1 MMDAKKLLSAISYIE
16 QHGSVESP
24 QVNSI
29 VFDSRKVTANDI
41 FVATHGTQVDGH
53 QYIDKAIDLGAKII
67 ICEELPATLN
77 PEIAYYRVK
86 SSQESLGI
94 LASTF
99 YDFPTQ
105 KLKVIGVTGTNGK
118 TSTTSMLYQLFT
130 NLGYK
135 VGLLSTIDIKIAGE
149 VTTATHT
156 TPDAISI
163 QANMARMVNAGCTYC
178 FMEVSSHAIDQQRI
192 AGIQFCGAVF
202 TNITHDHLDYHKT
215 FANYIQAKK
224 KFFDDLTPSSFALV
238 NLDDKNGKIMI
249 QNTKARTK
257 TFSMRSA
264 SDYQVRIIDMSKSD
278 MTIKIDQHELILKIV
293 GEFNAYN
300 ALSAYAVAVELGMPR
315 EEILIQL
322 SKIAP
327 VEGRMDIIVSAKGN
341 VTGVIDYAH
350 TPDAVEKALVEI
362 GKMRKIGKIITVIGC
377 GGNRDQ
383 TKRPIMAQLATKFS
397 DQVILTS
404 DNPRNEDPKAIIQE
418 MKSGLLPDESKKSIT
433 VVDRREAINTACMLA
448 EPNDII
454 ALIGKGHEKYQ
465 EINGEKLPFDDKAE
479 LQNAMNIHI
488 HEN

>member
-1 MMDAKKLLSAISYIE
+1 MMDAKNLLSAISFIE
-16 QHGSVESP
+16 QHGSAESLL
-24 QVNSI
+24 VHAI

-41 FVATHGTQVDGH
+41 FVATRGTQVDGH
-53 QYIDKAIDLGAKII
+53 QYIDKAIALGAKII

-77 PEIAYYRVK
+77 PTIAYYRVK
-86 SSQESLGI
+86 SSQEALGI
-94 LASTF
+94 LASAY
-99 YDFPTQ
+99 YDFPTE

-118 TSTTSMLYQLFT
+118 TSTTTMLYQLFT
-130 NLGYK
+130 NLGFK

-156 TPDAISI
+156 TPDAVSI
-163 QANMARMVNAGCTYC
+163 QANMARMVDAGCTYC
-178 FMEVSSHAIDQQRI
+178 FMEVSSHAVDQHRI
-192 AGIQFCGAVF
+192 AGIRFCGAVF

-224 KFFDDLTPSSFALV
+224 KFFDDLTPESFALV

-249 QNTKARTK
+249 QNTSARTK

-264 SDYQVRIIDMSKSD
+264 SDHQVRIIDMSISD

-315 EEILIQL
+315 EEILVQL

-327 VEGRMDIIVSAKGN
+327 VEGRMDIIVSLKGN

-350 TPDAVEKALVEI
+350 TPDAVEKALIEI

-383 TKRPIMAQLATKFS
+383 AKRPIMAQLATKFS

-404 DNPRNEDPKAIIQE
+404 DNPRNEDPRAIIQE
-418 MKSGLLPDESKKSIT
+418 MKNGLQPDEAKKSIT

-448 EPNDII
+448 ESNDII

-465 EINGEKLPFDDKAE
+465 EINGEKFPFDDKAE
-479 LQNAMNIHI
+479 LQDAMNNHI

>member
-1 MMDAKKLLSAISYIE
+1 L
-16 QHGSVESP
+16 
-24 QVNSI
+24 
-29 VFDSRKVTANDI
+29 T
-41 FVATHGTQVDGH
+41 
-53 QYIDKAIDLGAKII
+53 
-67 ICEELPATLN
+67 
-77 PEIAYYRVK
+77 
-86 SSQESLGI
+86 
-94 LASTF
+94 
-99 YDFPTQ
+99 
-105 KLKVIGVTGTNGK
+105 TN
-118 TSTTSMLYQLFT
+118 
-130 NLGYK
+130 
-135 VGLLSTIDIKIAGE
+135 
-149 VTTATHT
+149 
-156 TPDAISI
+156 
-163 QANMARMVNAGCTYC
+163 
-178 FMEVSSHAIDQQRI
+178 
-192 AGIQFCGAVF
+192 
-202 TNITHDHLDYHKT
+202 
-215 FANYIQAKK
+215 
-224 KFFDDLTPSSFALV
+224 SFALI
-238 NLDDKNGKIMI
+238 NLDDKNGKVMI
-249 QNTKARTK
+249 QNTRARTK

-278 MTIKIDQHELILKIV
+278 MTIKIDQQELILNIV

-300 ALSAYAVAVELGMPR
+300 ALSAYAVALELGMSK
-315 EEILIQL
+315 EEVLIQL

-383 TKRPIMAQLATKFS
+383 TKRPIMAKLATKFS

-404 DNPRNEDPKAIIQE
+404 DNPRNEDPKVIIQE
-418 MKSGLLPDESKKSIT
+418 MKTGLLPDEAKKSIT

-448 EPNDII
+448 ESNDII